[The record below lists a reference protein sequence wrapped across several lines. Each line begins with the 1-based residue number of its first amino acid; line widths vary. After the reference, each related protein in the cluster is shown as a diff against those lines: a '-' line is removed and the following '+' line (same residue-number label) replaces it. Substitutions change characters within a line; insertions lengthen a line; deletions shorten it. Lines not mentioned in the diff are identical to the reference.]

1 VNGIWTGAALIV
13 LGWLLGYFSE
23 LYKHHQAREDRRA
36 SRQREAL
43 IDLQESL
50 HVVISHAVKGYIA
63 DRIATQRAGSLHLLR
78 TLPSAEDSQREF
90 EARGRCAMLRV
101 RIEDEEIGR
110 LVDDALATA
119 VKFLTVDSV
128 EKGSALIK
136 ELSER
141 DTVFNQR
148 VGVLLKRTY

>member
-1 VNGIWTGAALIV
+1 
-13 LGWLLGYFSE
+13 
-23 LYKHHQAREDRRA
+23 
-36 SRQREAL
+36 
-43 IDLQESL
+43 
-50 HVVISHAVKGYIA
+50 
-63 DRIATQRAGSLHLLR
+63 
-78 TLPSAEDSQREF
+78 
-90 EARGRCAMLRV
+90 MLRV